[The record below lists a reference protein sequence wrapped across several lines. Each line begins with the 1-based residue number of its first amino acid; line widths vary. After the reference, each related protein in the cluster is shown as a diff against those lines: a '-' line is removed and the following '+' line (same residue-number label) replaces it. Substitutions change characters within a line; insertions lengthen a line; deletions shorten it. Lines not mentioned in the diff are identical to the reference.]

1 MGRGGGVREEER
13 GSKDE
18 VGEGT
23 GGLGGRMRDE
33 GEGVRDEGGK
43 GAVLR
48 DEESGS

>member
-1 MGRGGGVREEER
+1 MKEER
-13 GSKDE
+13 CG
-18 VGEGT
+18 VQ
-23 GGLGGRMRDE
+23 MRDE